1 MYFRT
6 LRTPQINNKG
16 KKKNKKQNHCSCA
29 KFQKENLYENEGFC

>member
-16 KKKNKKQNHCSCA
+16 KKTKKQNHCSCA